1 MAVRPEAKVEAR
13 VLHSNFPLVSFTR
26 KREHLSCFQ
35 LGKLII
41 WSNWIQFMQRL
52 YCSRYHGILFRY
64 LLHGLDTYFPTCQE
78 YGLLLLTVQPLSSN
92 CLQPKGLALL
102 KIILPLWEHPCVQ
115 LFPCGISRTRHF
127 AQFWAHMKSHPSLE
141 VPMWQ
146 PPPDPESSVVTVIQF
161 KFSILCPYKSRL

>member
-13 VLHSNFPLVSFTR
+13 VFHSNFPLVSFTR

-78 YGLLLLTVQPLSSN
+78 YGLLLLTVEPLSSN

-127 AQFWAHMKSHPSLE
+127 A
-141 VPMWQ
+141 
-146 PPPDPESSVVTVIQF
+146 
-161 KFSILCPYKSRL
+161 SILSTYEKSSQSRSSYVTTTPRSWVLCCHCNTV

>member
-13 VLHSNFPLVSFTR
+13 VFHSNFPLVSFTR

-78 YGLLLLTVQPLSSN
+78 YGLLLLTVEPLSSN

-102 KIILPLWEHPCVQ
+102 NIILPLWEHPCVQ

-127 AQFWAHMKSHPSLE
+127 A
-141 VPMWQ
+141 
-146 PPPDPESSVVTVIQF
+146 
-161 KFSILCPYKSRL
+161 SILSTYEKSSQSRSSYVTTTPRSWVLCCHCNTV

>member
-78 YGLLLLTVQPLSSN
+78 YGLLLLTVEPLSSN

-102 KIILPLWEHPCVQ
+102 NIILPLWEHPCVQ

-127 AQFWAHMKSHPSLE
+127 A
-141 VPMWQ
+141 
-146 PPPDPESSVVTVIQF
+146 
-161 KFSILCPYKSRL
+161 SILSTYEKSSQSRSSYVTTTPRSWVLCCHCNTV

>member
-13 VLHSNFPLVSFTR
+13 VFHSNFPLVSFTR

-78 YGLLLLTVQPLSSN
+78 YGLLLLTVEPLCSN

-127 AQFWAHMKSHPSLE
+127 A
-141 VPMWQ
+141 
-146 PPPDPESSVVTVIQF
+146 
-161 KFSILCPYKSRL
+161 SILSTYEKSSQSRSSYVTTTPRSWVLCCHCNTV

>member
-13 VLHSNFPLVSFTR
+13 VFHSNFPLVSFTR

-78 YGLLLLTVQPLSSN
+78 YGLLLLTVEPLCSN

-102 KIILPLWEHPCVQ
+102 NIILPLWEHPCVQ

-127 AQFWAHMKSHPSLE
+127 A
-141 VPMWQ
+141 
-146 PPPDPESSVVTVIQF
+146 
-161 KFSILCPYKSRL
+161 SILSTYEKSSQSRSSYVTTTPRSWVLCCHCNTV